1 MRRSTY
7 SKLTLNHVVG
17 LAAPHTWVASVFP
30 VLLGSALARALESS
44 FSWLLFLLMLPA
56 AILLQSS
63 VNTINDY
70 YDFIK
75 GNDKLENSGDP
86 TDAVL
91 VYNNLAPRQVQRLG
105 FCFMGAA
112 VLLGLYP
119 VYVGGIVTLVIGL
132 SGCLVIIAYSAGK
145 KPISHLPLGEIVSGT
160 VMGALITAAVFS
172 AFTGY
177 VTGEVFVLSLPLVFA
192 IALIMMTNNICDI
205 ERDTPI
211 GRRTLPVLLGRP
223 RARMLYRCSAAIWL
237 ALIILCTAV
246 RFRGSLIQTGV
257 LLTAAFPIW
266 RRLFTIAL
274 TPEQRGPAMG
284 TIVTTNL
291 CANTIYVVGIV
302 MQCIIRNS

>member
-30 VLLGSALARALESS
+30 VLLGSALARALGGS

-75 GNDKLENSGDP
+75 GNDRLENSDDP
-86 TDAVL
+86 TDAIL
-91 VYNNLAPRQVQRLG
+91 VYNNLDPRQVQRLG

-119 VYVGGIVTLVIGL
+119 VYVGGIVTLAIGF
-132 SGCLVIIAYSAGK
+132 SGCLVIIAYSAGP

-177 VTGEVFVLSLPLVFA
+177 VTVDVLVLSLPLVFA

-205 ERDTPI
+205 ERDTLT

-223 RARMLYRCSAAIWL
+223 RAKIFYRLCVLVWLHLNIICIAAH
-237 ALIILCTAV
+237 
-246 RFRGSLIQTGV
+246 FRGSFVPVSIM
-257 LLTAAFPIW
+257 LLVMFPLW
-266 RRLFTIAL
+266 RRLLRLPL
-274 TPEQRGPAMG
+274 TPEQRGPSMG

-291 CANTIYVVGIV
+291 CANTIYVAGIV
-302 MQCIIRNS
+302 LQFIMHNS